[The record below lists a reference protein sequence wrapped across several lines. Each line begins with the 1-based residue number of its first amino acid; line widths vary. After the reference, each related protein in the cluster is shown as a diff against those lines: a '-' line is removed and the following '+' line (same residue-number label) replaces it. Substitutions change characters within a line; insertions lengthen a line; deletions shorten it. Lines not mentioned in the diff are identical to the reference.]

1 MELFNISFLPGTG
14 LSVPMGECLRQ
25 PMRLRGRQPT
35 RLRGCQPTRLRG
47 CQQGSTANSG
57 NKSFRKD

>member
-1 MELFNISFLPGTG
+1 MELFNISFLLGTG
-14 LSVPMGECLRQ
+14 LSIPMGECLRQ
-25 PMRLRGRQPT
+25 PM
-35 RLRGCQPTRLRG
+35 RLRG